1 MSPGARLAA
10 NREEELR
17 KMKTTRIK
25 TRIRMAIG
33 VIGAGYIALLL
44 LVQWTGMRT
53 QKAMTLAS
61 GSLFPATLS
70 SQDAGAAFQKLTKSY
85 SDAVLTQDA
94 GALSKAD
101 ETTQAVVA
109 DLRSVAEDVAFDP
122 ARQQQVNELLAKFTD
137 LAARSRTVYA
147 AMVAGGT
154 NISADTQGQLAG
166 LAKENRSMD
175 DTLGALRVTLSG
187 DFKAQLD
194 SVTVWTNRQ
203 RVFGLVLFLAMACCA
218 VVLTVMVERRVSG
231 PLLLVT
237 ESLRDIAEGEGD
249 LTQRIPITAQ
259 DEIGQLSHW
268 FNTFLEKLQG
278 IIRQVQDNTRQLA
291 AACDGISAS
300 SVEMARGAEAQQ
312 MQTAQV
318 ATAMQEMSVTV
329 QEVSQNSNS
338 AAEKAHDGAENARAG
353 GEVMERT
360 IAMMRRVTASVDQAA
375 KQVAELGNRS
385 DQIGRIVGVINEI
398 AEQTNLLALNAAIE
412 AARAGEHGR
421 GFAVVAGE
429 VRNLAERTTK
439 ATQEIAAMIGSI
451 QQETRAAVE
460 AMVRGTGE
468 VQQSVK
474 AAEESGAKL
483 HGIIDGAEHAAQMVA
498 QIATAATEQ
507 ASTTDEVNS
516 NINEIAKI
524 SNEFAAGAQKSAK
537 ASESLSAL
545 AVELDSLVSRF
556 RVEENPAGENAGRVP
571 GRAAAAGRAP
581 LAHRAGAAA

>member
-1 MSPGARLAA
+1 
-10 NREEELR
+10 
-17 KMKTTRIK
+17 
-25 TRIRMAIG
+25 MAIG
-33 VIGAGYIALLL
+33 VIGVGYLALLL

-70 SQDAGAAFQKLTKSY
+70 SQEAEGSFQKLTRSY

-101 ETTQAVVA
+101 DAAQAVTGSLQA
-109 DLRSVAEDVAFDP
+109 IEQDVVSDP
-122 ARQQQVNELLAKFTD
+122 ARKQQVADLLAKFTD

-147 AMVAGGT
+147 AMASGGT
-154 NISADTQGQLAG
+154 NISADTQSQMAG
-166 LAKENRSMD
+166 LARESREMEAS
-175 DTLGALRVTLSG
+175 LGQLRETLSG

-194 SVTVWTNRQ
+194 SVTAWTNRQ
-203 RVFGLVLFLAMACCA
+203 RVFGLILFLAMAGCA
-218 VVLTVMVERRVSG
+218 GVLTVMVERRVSG
-231 PLLLVT
+231 PLLHLT
-237 ESLRDIAEGEGD
+237 ESMKDIAEGEGD

-259 DEIGQLSHW
+259 DEIGELSHW

-278 IIRQVQDNTRQLA
+278 IIRQVQENTRRLA
-291 AACDGISAS
+291 GACDGISNS

-312 MQTAQV
+312 AQAGQV

-329 QEVSQNSNS
+329 QEISRNSNS
-338 AAEKAHDGAENARAG
+338 AAEKAQGGAEDAREG
-353 GEVMERT
+353 GKVMERT
-360 IAMMRRVTASVDQAA
+360 IAMMQRVTASVDQAA

-439 ATQEIAAMIGSI
+439 ATQEIGGMIGSI
-451 QQETRAAVE
+451 QQETKAAVE
-460 AMVRGTGE
+460 SMVRGTAE
-468 VQQSVK
+468 VQQGVT
-474 AAEESGAKL
+474 AVEESGAKL
-483 HGIIDGAEHAAQMVA
+483 QRIIEGAQHAAESVA

-507 ASTTDEVNS
+507 ASTTDEVNL
-516 NINEIAKI
+516 NINEIARI
-524 SNEFAAGAQKSAK
+524 SNEFAAGAKKSAN
-537 ASESLSAL
+537 ASESLSQL

-556 RVEENPAGENAGRVP
+556 RVEEVSGREESGRARDGGAAGRVP
-571 GRAAAAGRAP
+571 VMQRT
-581 LAHRAGAAA
+581 GAKA

>member
-1 MSPGARLAA
+1 
-10 NREEELR
+10 
-17 KMKTTRIK
+17 MKAVRIK

-33 VIGAGYIALLL
+33 IIGAGYLALLL
-44 LVQWTGMRT
+44 LVYWTGTRT
-53 QKAMTLAS
+53 EKAMNLAS

-70 SQDAGAAFQKLTKSY
+70 SQEAGASFQKLTKSY

-94 GALSKAD
+94 GALAKAD
-101 ETTQAVVA
+101 EAAQAVTGA
-109 DLRSVAEDVAFDP
+109 LQSVEQDVAFDA
-122 ARQQQVNELLAKFTD
+122 ARKQEVTALLTQFTD

-147 AMVAGGT
+147 AMATGGT
-154 NISADTQGQLAG
+154 NVSEDTQNQIGVLARENRAMEGALGQLRG
-166 LAKENRSMD
+166 
-175 DTLGALRVTLSG
+175 TLSG

-194 SVTVWTNRQ
+194 SVTAWTNRQ
-203 RVFGLVLFLAMACCA
+203 RLFGLILFLAISSFAT
-218 VVLTVMVERRVSG
+218 VLTVMVERRVSG
-231 PLLLVT
+231 PLLEVT
-237 ESLRDIAEGEGD
+237 ASLKDIAEGEGD
-249 LTQRIPITAQ
+249 LTQRIPITAE
-259 DEIGQLSHW
+259 DEIGELGHW

-278 IIRQVQDNTRQLA
+278 IIGQVQENTRRLA
-291 AACDGISAS
+291 EACDGISAS
-300 SVEMARGAEAQQ
+300 SVEMAKGAEAQQ

-338 AAEKAHDGAENARAG
+338 AAEKAHAGAENAREG
-353 GEVMERT
+353 GKVMERT
-360 IAMMRRVTASVDQAA
+360 IAMMQKVTASVDQAA
-375 KQVAELGNRS
+375 KQVAELGSRS

-439 ATQEIAAMIGSI
+439 ATKEIGGMIGSI
-451 QQETRAAVE
+451 QKETQAAVE

-468 VQQSVK
+468 VEQGVK

-483 HGIIDGAEHAAQMVA
+483 RGIIDGTEHAAQMVA

-507 ASTTDEVNS
+507 ASTTDEVNA
-516 NINEIAKI
+516 NIAEIARI
-524 SNEFAAGAQKSAK
+524 SNDFAAGAQRSAR
-537 ASESLSAL
+537 ASESLSQL

-556 RVEENPAGENAGRVP
+556 RVEEEAGGRESAGQVR
-571 GRAAAAGRAP
+571 GRAAAKEVR
-581 LAHRAGAAA
+581 LAHRAGAIA